1 MDISVVIPSYNTQ
14 NTIAATL
21 QHLSAQVTTASIEI
35 IVVDC
40 SEHDLVKNIV
50 QQYPQAS
57 YQHRTQR
64 FNPGEGRNIGAQLAH
79 GGLLVF
85 IDSDV
90 QLAKDS
96 LHNAWVHMQKGSA
109 IFGGALELN
118 TETCSDYPSYLEHY
132 FFNHESQA
140 QRPAC
145 ERANLSSALMCF
157 KRSVFLGAGG
167 FKDIPRM
174 QDTELTERLKKQGH
188 TLHFF
193 PDVLA
198 YQTQDSALAKVLNK
212 IYIVGQN
219 VYYIRY
225 QPGISRAKKFAFFCL
240 LPFMSAIKTLRIM
253 GRHIRY
259 QTWPNKLRTLAIS
272 PLLMLGGIYWM
283 AGFYNALITEKGI
296 SKNR

>member
-21 QHLSAQVTTASIEI
+21 QHLSTQVTTATIEI

-40 SEHDLVKNIV
+40 SEHDLVKDIV
-50 QQYPQAS
+50 QQYPLAR
-57 YQHRTQR
+57 YQHRSQR
-64 FNPGEGRNIGAQLAH
+64 FNPGEGRNIGAQLVQ
-79 GGLLVF
+79 GELLVF

-96 LHNAWVHMQKGSA
+96 LHNAWVRMQQGNS

-118 TETCSDYPSYLEHY
+118 TETCADYASYLEHY

-140 QRPAC
+140 RRPAC

-157 KRSVFLGAGG
+157 KRSVFLDAGG

-219 VYYIRY
+219 LYYIRY
-225 QPGISRAKKFAFFCL
+225 QPGISRAKKLALFCM
-240 LPFMSAIKTLRIM
+240 LPLMSAVKILRII
-253 GRHIRY
+253 GRHLRY
-259 QTWPNKLRTLAIS
+259 QSWPNKLRTLVIG